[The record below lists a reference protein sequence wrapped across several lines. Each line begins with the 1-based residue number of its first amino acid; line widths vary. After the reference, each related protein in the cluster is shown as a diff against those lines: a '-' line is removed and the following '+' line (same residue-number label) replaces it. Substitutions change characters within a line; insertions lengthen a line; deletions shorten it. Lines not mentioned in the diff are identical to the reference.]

1 MDKYQYLFGFNSID
15 NLVADHEFIGSE
27 WLEYP
32 IFYIITYYIRMRE
45 NFDVIMPKNG
55 KKVKATWLFSWLK
68 IGQYNHYSKIVNIN
82 KVACYLS
89 ICKCDKVKN
98 RSGGISISKFI

>member
-45 NFDVIMPKNG
+45 NFDVIIPKMAKNWKLLG
-55 KKVKATWLFSWLK
+55 FLVGLKLGNTIITVK
-68 IGQYNHYSKIVNIN
+68 
-82 KVACYLS
+82 
-89 ICKCDKVKN
+89 
-98 RSGGISISKFI
+98 